1 MISNLPKGDVWCI
14 EDTDTHSQHKGQEFI
29 FDFSYIK
36 SEIIKNVVKVYV
48 WRNYREGNKTLSTLR
63 QYNFSFKIVNN
74 YLSLTNI
81 FSLKSLTNEDVE
93 KFISYLKTYV
103 GERTKKPLSY
113 VYQKRCLD
121 TLKSIIRWGQLHLPD
136 EFPTIEIF
144 TGNEF
149 RGVNSKL
156 KIDFIPDDVVEKI
169 NKSLKQEKN
178 LYVKCGIIILQ
189 STGMRIG
196 DLLQLKVNSL
206 SDDLIKGYRLTWY
219 DHKNRKE
226 RQPTPVSNTCAIAM
240 RNLIEHTKKVREQV
254 DEETKDYV
262 FIHQVSKGK
271 KVGQIMRINP
281 ICMIS
286 WFNAFIQTHDICGE
300 DGELYN
306 LTGHQFRRTLAT
318 DMLSKGTD
326 LRVIQDVL
334 GHASPA
340 TTKASYAD
348 VKDKE
353 RAEMF
358 KDIGVIGNIHEV
370 DETIIANKKELKWF
384 KENMNKGARMQDGFC
399 TMPCSDG
406 KICDRLLKRQKC
418 YTCKRYITTPEYL
431 QDHRSYLK
439 ALEKK
444 LEDNIY
450 GEHYAKHFEPT
461 IDALRVIIK
470 KLEELK
476 DDTK

>member
-240 RNLIEHTKKVREQV
+240 RNLIEHTKKLENRLMRKQRI
-254 DEETKDYV
+254 TCS
-262 FIHQVSKGK
+262 FIRCLKGK
-271 KVGQIMRINP
+271 R
-281 ICMIS
+281 
-286 WFNAFIQTHDICGE
+286 
-300 DGELYN
+300 L
-306 LTGHQFRRTLAT
+306 
-318 DMLSKGTD
+318 
-326 LRVIQDVL
+326 
-334 GHASPA
+334 
-340 TTKASYAD
+340 
-348 VKDKE
+348 DK
-353 RAEMF
+353 
-358 KDIGVIGNIHEV
+358 
-370 DETIIANKKELKWF
+370 
-384 KENMNKGARMQDGFC
+384 
-399 TMPCSDG
+399 
-406 KICDRLLKRQKC
+406 
-418 YTCKRYITTPEYL
+418 
-431 QDHRSYLK
+431 
-439 ALEKK
+439 
-444 LEDNIY
+444 
-450 GEHYAKHFEPT
+450 
-461 IDALRVIIK
+461 
-470 KLEELK
+470 
-476 DDTK
+476 

>member
-1 MISNLPKGDVWCI
+1 MVNNLPIGDVWCI
-14 EDTDTHSQHKGQEFI
+14 EDTDTHSQHKGRKFV
-29 FDFSYIK
+29 FDFSYIENE
-36 SEIIKNVVKVYV
+36 SIRNVRKVYT
-48 WRNYREGNKTLSTLR
+48 WRNYREGNKTVSTLYQCNSR
-63 QYNFSFKIVNN
+63 FKIVNN
-74 YLSLTNI
+74 FLSLTNV

-103 GERTKKPLSY
+103 GEGTKKPLSY
-113 VYQKRCLD
+113 NSQKNYLD
-121 TLKSIIRWGQLHLPD
+121 NLKSIIRWGQLHLPD
-136 EFPTIEIF
+136 DFPTTEIF

-226 RQPTPVSNTCAIAM
+226 RQPTPVSNICAIAI
-240 RNLIEHTKKVREQV
+240 RNLIEHTKEVREQV
-254 DEETKDYV
+254 DEETKHHL
-262 FIHQVSKGK
+262 FIHQVSKGTK
-271 KVGQIMRINP
+271 AGQIMRITP
-281 ICMIS
+281 ACMKN
-286 WFNAFIQTHDICGE
+286 WFNAFIQTHDIYGE

-326 LRVIQDVL
+326 LKVIQDVL

-353 RAEMF
+353 RAEIF

-418 YTCKRYITTPEYL
+418 YTCKRFITTPEYL
-431 QDHRSYLK
+431 QDHRSHLE
-439 ALEKK
+439 ALEKQ
-444 LEDNIY
+444 LEGNIY

>member
-1 MISNLPKGDVWCI
+1 MVSNLPKGDVWRI
-14 EDTDTHSQHKGQEFI
+14 EDTDTHSQYKTTVFT
-29 FDFSYIK
+29 FDFTYIE
-36 SEIIKNVVKVYV
+36 SESVKNVVKTYV
-48 WRNYREGNKTLSTLR
+48 WRNYREGNKTLSTLSCDNSR
-63 QYNFSFKIVNN
+63 FKTVNN
-74 YLSLTNI
+74 GLSLTNI
-81 FSLKSLTNEDVE
+81 FSLKSLTNEDID
-93 KFISYLKTYV
+93 KFLSYLKTHV
-103 GERTKKPLSY
+103 SEQTKKPLSY
-113 VYQKRCLD
+113 NYQKKCLD
-121 TLKSIIRWGQLHLPD
+121 TLKSVIRWGQLHLSN

-149 RGVNSKL
+149 RGTNSKL

-178 LYVKCGIIILQ
+178 LYVKYGIIILQ

-226 RQPTPVSNTCAIAM
+226 RQPTPVSNICAIAI
-240 RNLIEHTKKVREQV
+240 RNLIEHTKEVREQV
-254 DEETKDYV
+254 DEETKDYL

-271 KVGQIMRINP
+271 KVGQIMRITP
-281 ICMIS
+281 VCMKN
-286 WFNAFIQTHDICGE
+286 WFNAFIQTHDICSE

-326 LRVIQDVL
+326 LKVIQEVL
-334 GHASPA
+334 GHASPT

-353 RAEMF
+353 RAETF
-358 KDIGVIGNIHEV
+358 KDIGVIGNIHKV
-370 DETIIANKKELKWF
+370 DETIIADKKELKWF

-431 QDHRSYLK
+431 QDHRSHLE